1 MTSVM
6 DRRAFLAA
14 LGVGAVAVPL
24 SAGAQ
29 QTKLPRVGVLAN
41 VRSPATEGFERGLR
55 ELGYVE
61 GKNIVIEWR
70 LAGGKFERLPE
81 LAAELVRLKVDVILA
96 PAAAYVSAAKQA
108 TSTIPIVFAL
118 VPDPVALGFA
128 DSLARPGRNIT
139 GLSSLADVQMAAKRL
154 QLLKET
160 VPGVRRFAVLLDTTG
175 ATLNV
180 SEVLSAL
187 EAAARSLRLELRIV
201 RVGEAKELDRAFDTM
216 LRDRPGAL
224 LEFPTSPL
232 FYAQRERIVE
242 LAAKSRLPTI
252 YETNEFVHAGGLMSY
267 APSYPDLMRLA
278 AGYVDKILKGA
289 RPGDL
294 PIEQAT
300 KFEFVVN
307 LKTAKAL
314 GLTIPPSV
322 LGRADEVIQ

>member
-1 MTSVM
+1 MI
-6 DRRAFLAA
+6 DRRRFISSLGLGLLAA
-14 LGVGAVAVPL
+14 PL
-24 SAGAQ
+24 AAEAQ
-29 QTKLPRVGVLAN
+29 QAAKVPRVGVLAN

-61 GKNIVIEWR
+61 GKNILIEWR

-139 GLSSLADVQMAAKRL
+139 GLASLANVQMVAKRL
-154 QLLKET
+154 ELLKET
-160 VPGVRRFAVLLDTTG
+160 VPGVRRVAVLLDTTG
-175 ATLNV
+175 ATTSV
-180 SEVLSAL
+180 PEALSAL

-201 RVGEAKELDRAFDTM
+201 RVGGAKELGRAFDTM

-224 LEFPTSPL
+224 LPVPTTPL
-232 FYAQRERIVE
+232 FYTQRERIVE
-242 LAAKSRLPTI
+242 LAARSRLPAI

-267 APSYPDLMRLA
+267 APSYPDLMRRA

-289 RPGDL
+289 RPADL
-294 PIEQAT
+294 PIEQAST
-300 KFEFVVN
+300 FELVLN
-307 LKTAKAL
+307 MKTAKAL

-322 LGRADEVIQ
+322 LLGATEVIQ